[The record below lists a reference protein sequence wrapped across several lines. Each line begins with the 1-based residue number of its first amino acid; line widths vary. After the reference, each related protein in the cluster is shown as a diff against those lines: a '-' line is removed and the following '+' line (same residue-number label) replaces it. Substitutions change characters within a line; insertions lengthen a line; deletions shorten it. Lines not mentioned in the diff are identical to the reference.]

1 MARSAALSHLVGRG
15 PARSCDQQP
24 GRRVSPPVAAAQGLV
39 AEFSNARNEGFPRG
53 VMKKVLAVILAAAL
67 VPTFTPAVQAQSQNQ
82 SQSLDDLFT
91 RVSPSVVVVR
101 AKGRDVNAGGV
112 TRFNETGSGVLISSD
127 GRVMTAAHVV
137 NGMDEITVEGIGGEV
152 VRATIIS
159 AHAASRV
166 SLLQLERV
174 TKAMR
179 VARTGDSDKMRVGQ
193 QVMVVGAPYGLAYSM
208 SVGWISARWPPN
220 TIFPDM
226 PLAGVLQTTA
236 TINTG
241 NSGGPVFNMGGEVI
255 AIVSQN
261 ISKSGGSEGLGF
273 MVTLNSAQKLLVPRK
288 VFWGAL
294 QGVLLTGR
302 LATVFNV
309 PAPAGV
315 LVKTVAQG
323 YTGGDMGRGGS
334 DGILTIG
341 GKELPVGGDIIL
353 SVEDIPV
360 VSEENIE
367 QIRNRLAAVTP
378 GTPFRIG
385 GR

>member
-1 MARSAALSHLVGRG
+1 V
-15 PARSCDQQP
+15 
-24 GRRVSPPVAAAQGLV
+24 
-39 AEFSNARNEGFPRG
+39 
-53 VMKKVLAVILAAAL
+53 KKVLAVILAAAEL
-67 VPTFTPAVQAQSQNQ
+67 PAFASAAEA
-82 SQSLDDLFT
+82 QSLDEIFT

-101 AKGRDVNAGGV
+101 SKGRDVSAEGV
-112 TRFNETGSGVLISSD
+112 THFNETGSGVLISSD
-127 GRVMTAAHVV
+127 GKVMTAAHVV

-152 VRATIIS
+152 VRATIVS
-159 AHAASRV
+159 ANAAADV

-179 VARTGDSDKMRVGQ
+179 VARMADSDTMRVGQ
-193 QVMVVGAPYGLAYSM
+193 QIMVVGAPYGLAYSM

-226 PLAGVLQTTA
+226 PLAEFLQTTA

-241 NSGGPVFNMGGEVI
+241 NSGGPVFNMAGEVI

-273 MVTLNSAQKLLVPRK
+273 IVTINSAQKLLVPRK

-294 QGVLLTGR
+294 QGILLTGR
-302 LATVFNV
+302 LARVFNV
-309 PAPAGV
+309 PAPAGF

-323 YTGGDMGRGGS
+323 SMAWNMGLQGGD
-334 DGILTIG
+334 GIVTIA
-341 GKELPVGGDIIL
+341 GKEIPVGGDIIL

-367 QIRNRLAAVTP
+367 KIRNRLAGATP
-378 GTPFRIG
+378 GTPFKMNVLRAGKVIELTG
-385 GR
+385 TSQ

>member
-1 MARSAALSHLVGRG
+1 
-15 PARSCDQQP
+15 
-24 GRRVSPPVAAAQGLV
+24 
-39 AEFSNARNEGFPRG
+39 
-53 VMKKVLAVILAAAL
+53 MKKVLAVILAAAML
-67 VPTFTPAVQAQSQNQ
+67 PAFAPAAHAQ

-101 AKGRDVNAGGV
+101 SKGRDVSAGGV
-112 TRFNETGSGVLISSD
+112 TRLNETGSGVLISSD

-159 AHAASRV
+159 ANAAADV

-179 VARTGDSDKMRVGQ
+179 VARTGDSDTMRVGQ

-208 SVGWISARWPPN
+208 SVGWISARWPPG

-226 PLAGVLQTTA
+226 PLAEFLQTTA

-255 AIVSQN
+255 GIVSQN

-273 MVTLNSAQKLLVPRK
+273 IVTTNSARTLLVPRK

-294 QGVLLTGR
+294 QGLLLTGR

-309 PAPAGV
+309 PAPAGF

-323 YTGGDMGRGGS
+323 SMAWNMGLQGA
-334 DGILTIG
+334 DGIVTIA
-341 GKELPVGGDIIL
+341 GKEIPVGGDIIL

-367 QIRNRLAAVTP
+367 
-378 GTPFRIG
+378 
-385 GR
+385 